1 MGLLN
6 KIKGILFEEV
16 EEDEVVNTPKAEEKK
31 PIAEKIEPQKK
42 VEEVETPKVNVVK
55 PKAEV
60 EQLNERELFKS
71 DNTSP
76 FFDFDEEEFSNMSR
90 VQKPKPSTNV
100 LEYERK
106 KKMEKRYDMGSFTK
120 VERTEVVDVTEE
132 QIENIKSEISSYKN
146 IEEVTFKSK
155 DEWKLEMSEYD
166 DSFKTVLN
174 YLDENPLM
182 DSFVLK
188 VNDVKKLSET
198 SEYIKAINGVDTVK
212 YGEGMVEQVISVFDI
227 VQKIVVVVVIALIV
241 VTSFLISNTIKLTI
255 FSRRNEIEIMRLVG
269 ASNITIKLPF
279 LFEGFII
286 GLIGSII
293 PVCITIYGYVI
304 LYSRL
309 HGKLFSNM
317 IMLIKPY
324 PFVFGVSL
332 IVIAIG
338 ALVGMYGSIKAVR
351 KYLKV

>member
-1 MGLLN
+1 MIMRKEVIRQMRAFRIFFRSIRDALKSVVRNFSLSFAS
-6 KIKGILFEEV
+6 IMCTTITLILV
-16 EEDEVVNTPKAEEKK
+16 AVAVVAAANVNNATRLIEDELTIVTYLKK
-31 PIAEKIEPQKK
+31 
-42 VEEVETPKVNVVK
+42 
-55 PKAEV
+55 
-60 EQLNERELFKS
+60 
-71 DNTSP
+71 
-76 FFDFDEEEFSNMSR
+76 
-90 VQKPKPSTNV
+90 
-100 LEYERK
+100 
-106 KKMEKRYDMGSFTK
+106 
-120 VERTEVVDVTEE
+120 DVTEE

-304 LYSRL
+304 LYSRM

>member
-1 MGLLN
+1 MRKEVIRQMRAFRIFFRSIRDALKSVVRNFSLSFAS
-6 KIKGILFEEV
+6 IMCTTITLILV
-16 EEDEVVNTPKAEEKK
+16 AVAVVAAANVNNATKLIEDELTIVTY
-31 PIAEKIEPQKK
+31 
-42 VEEVETPKVNVVK
+42 
-55 PKAEV
+55 
-60 EQLNERELFKS
+60 L
-71 DNTSP
+71 
-76 FFDFDEEEFSNMSR
+76 
-90 VQKPKPSTNV
+90 
-100 LEYERK
+100 
-106 KKMEKRYDMGSFTK
+106 KR
-120 VERTEVVDVTEE
+120 DVTEE
-132 QIENIKSEISSYKN
+132 QIDNIKSEISSYKN
-146 IEEVTFKSK
+146 VEEVTFKSK

-166 DSFKTVLN
+166 DSFKTVLD
-174 YLDENPLM
+174 YLDDNPLM

-212 YGEGMVEQVISVFDI
+212 YGEGMVEQVISIFDI
-227 VQKIVVVVVIALIV
+227 VQKIVVVVVIALVV

-304 LYSRL
+304 LYSRM

-324 PFVFGVSL
+324 PFVFWVSL
-332 IVIAIG
+332 IVVAIG

>member
-1 MGLLN
+1 MRKEVIRQMRAFRIFFRSIRDAFKSVVRNFSLSFASIMCTTITL
-6 KIKGILFEEV
+6 ILV
-16 EEDEVVNTPKAEEKK
+16 AVAVVAAANVNNATKLIEDELTIVTYLKK
-31 PIAEKIEPQKK
+31 
-42 VEEVETPKVNVVK
+42 
-55 PKAEV
+55 
-60 EQLNERELFKS
+60 
-71 DNTSP
+71 
-76 FFDFDEEEFSNMSR
+76 
-90 VQKPKPSTNV
+90 
-100 LEYERK
+100 
-106 KKMEKRYDMGSFTK
+106 
-120 VERTEVVDVTEE
+120 DVTEE
-132 QIENIKSEISSYKN
+132 QIDNIKSEISSYKN
-146 IEEVTFKSK
+146 VEEVTFKSK

-166 DSFKTVLN
+166 DSFKTVLD

-227 VQKIVVVVVIALIV
+227 VQKIVVVVVIALVV

-304 LYSRL
+304 LYSRM
-309 HGKLFSNM
+309 HGKLISNM

-324 PFVFGVSL
+324 PFVFWVSL

>member
-1 MGLLN
+1 MIMRKEVIRQMRAFRIFFRSIRDALKSVVRNFSLSFAS
-6 KIKGILFEEV
+6 IMCTTITLILV
-16 EEDEVVNTPKAEEKK
+16 AVAVVAAANVNNATRLIEDELTIVTYLKK
-31 PIAEKIEPQKK
+31 
-42 VEEVETPKVNVVK
+42 
-55 PKAEV
+55 
-60 EQLNERELFKS
+60 
-71 DNTSP
+71 
-76 FFDFDEEEFSNMSR
+76 
-90 VQKPKPSTNV
+90 
-100 LEYERK
+100 
-106 KKMEKRYDMGSFTK
+106 
-120 VERTEVVDVTEE
+120 DVTEE

-198 SEYIKAINGVDTVK
+198 SKYIKAINGVDTVK
-212 YGEGMVEQVISVFDI
+212 YGEGMVEQVISIFDI
-227 VQKIVVVVVIALIV
+227 VQKIVVVVVIALVV

-304 LYSRL
+304 LYSRM
-309 HGKLFSNM
+309 HGKLLSNM

-324 PFVFGVSL
+324 PFVFWVSL

>member
-1 MGLLN
+1 MIMRKEVIRQMRAFRIFFRSIRDAFKSVVRNFSLSFASIMCTTITL
-6 KIKGILFEEV
+6 ILV
-16 EEDEVVNTPKAEEKK
+16 AVAVVAAANVNNATKLIEDELTIVTYLKK
-31 PIAEKIEPQKK
+31 
-42 VEEVETPKVNVVK
+42 
-55 PKAEV
+55 
-60 EQLNERELFKS
+60 
-71 DNTSP
+71 
-76 FFDFDEEEFSNMSR
+76 
-90 VQKPKPSTNV
+90 
-100 LEYERK
+100 
-106 KKMEKRYDMGSFTK
+106 
-120 VERTEVVDVTEE
+120 DVTEE
-132 QIENIKSEISSYKN
+132 QIDNIKSEISSYKN
-146 IEEVTFKSK
+146 VEEVTFKSK

-166 DSFKTVLN
+166 DSFKTVLD

-227 VQKIVVVVVIALIV
+227 VQKIVVVVVIALVV

-286 GLIGSII
+286 GLIGSIV

-304 LYSRL
+304 LYSRM

-324 PFVFGVSL
+324 PFVFWVSL
-332 IVIAIG
+332 IVVAIG

>member
-1 MGLLN
+1 MIMRKEVIIQMRAFRIFFRSIRDALKSVVRNFSLSFAS
-6 KIKGILFEEV
+6 IMCTTITLILV
-16 EEDEVVNTPKAEEKK
+16 AVAVVAAANVNNATKLIEDELTIVTYLKK
-31 PIAEKIEPQKK
+31 
-42 VEEVETPKVNVVK
+42 
-55 PKAEV
+55 
-60 EQLNERELFKS
+60 
-71 DNTSP
+71 
-76 FFDFDEEEFSNMSR
+76 
-90 VQKPKPSTNV
+90 
-100 LEYERK
+100 
-106 KKMEKRYDMGSFTK
+106 
-120 VERTEVVDVTEE
+120 DVTEE

>member
-1 MGLLN
+1 MRKEVIRQMRAFRIFFRSIRDALKSVVRNFSLSFAS
-6 KIKGILFEEV
+6 IMCTTITLILV
-16 EEDEVVNTPKAEEKK
+16 AVAVVAAANVNNATKLIEDELTIVTYLKK
-31 PIAEKIEPQKK
+31 
-42 VEEVETPKVNVVK
+42 
-55 PKAEV
+55 
-60 EQLNERELFKS
+60 
-71 DNTSP
+71 
-76 FFDFDEEEFSNMSR
+76 
-90 VQKPKPSTNV
+90 
-100 LEYERK
+100 
-106 KKMEKRYDMGSFTK
+106 
-120 VERTEVVDVTEE
+120 DVTEE
-132 QIENIKSEISSYKN
+132 QIDNIKSEISSYKN
-146 IEEVTFKSK
+146 VEEVTFKSK

-166 DSFKTVLN
+166 DSFKTVLD

-227 VQKIVVVVVIALIV
+227 VQKIVVVVVIALVV

-293 PVCITIYGYVI
+293 PVCITVYGYVI
-304 LYSRL
+304 LYSRM
-309 HGKLFSNM
+309 HGKLLSNM

-324 PFVFGVSL
+324 PFVFWVSL

>member
-1 MGLLN
+1 MIMRKEVIRQMRAFRIFFRSIRDALKSVVRNFSLSFAS
-6 KIKGILFEEV
+6 IMCTTITLILV
-16 EEDEVVNTPKAEEKK
+16 AVAVVAAANVNNATRLIEDELTIVTYLKK
-31 PIAEKIEPQKK
+31 
-42 VEEVETPKVNVVK
+42 
-55 PKAEV
+55 
-60 EQLNERELFKS
+60 
-71 DNTSP
+71 
-76 FFDFDEEEFSNMSR
+76 
-90 VQKPKPSTNV
+90 
-100 LEYERK
+100 
-106 KKMEKRYDMGSFTK
+106 
-120 VERTEVVDVTEE
+120 DVTEE

-309 HGKLFSNM
+309 HGKLFLNM

-324 PFVFGVSL
+324 PFVFWVSL
-332 IVIAIG
+332 IVVAIG

>member
-1 MGLLN
+1 MIMRKEVIRQMRAFRIFFRSIRDALKSVVRNFSLSFAS
-6 KIKGILFEEV
+6 IMCTTITLILV
-16 EEDEVVNTPKAEEKK
+16 AVAVVAAANVNNATKLIEDELTIVTYLKK
-31 PIAEKIEPQKK
+31 
-42 VEEVETPKVNVVK
+42 
-55 PKAEV
+55 
-60 EQLNERELFKS
+60 
-71 DNTSP
+71 
-76 FFDFDEEEFSNMSR
+76 
-90 VQKPKPSTNV
+90 
-100 LEYERK
+100 
-106 KKMEKRYDMGSFTK
+106 
-120 VERTEVVDVTEE
+120 DVTEE
-132 QIENIKSEISSYKN
+132 QIEIIKSEISSYKN

-227 VQKIVVVVVIALIV
+227 VQKIVVVVVIALVV

>member
-1 MGLLN
+1 MRKEVIRQMRAFRIFFRSIRDALKSVVRNFSLSFAS
-6 KIKGILFEEV
+6 IICTTITLILV
-16 EEDEVVNTPKAEEKK
+16 AVAVVAAANVNNATKLIEDELTIVTYLKK
-31 PIAEKIEPQKK
+31 
-42 VEEVETPKVNVVK
+42 
-55 PKAEV
+55 
-60 EQLNERELFKS
+60 
-71 DNTSP
+71 
-76 FFDFDEEEFSNMSR
+76 
-90 VQKPKPSTNV
+90 
-100 LEYERK
+100 
-106 KKMEKRYDMGSFTK
+106 
-120 VERTEVVDVTEE
+120 DVTEE
-132 QIENIKSEISSYKN
+132 QIDNIKSEISSYKN
-146 IEEVTFKSK
+146 VEEVTFKSK

-166 DSFKTVLN
+166 DSFKTVLD

-227 VQKIVVVVVIALIV
+227 VQKIVVVVVIALVV

-304 LYSRL
+304 LYSRM
-309 HGKLFSNM
+309 HGKLLSNM

-324 PFVFGVSL
+324 PFVFWVSL

>member
-1 MGLLN
+1 MIMRKEVIRQMRAFRIFFRSIRDALKSVVRNFSLSFAS
-6 KIKGILFEEV
+6 IMCTTITLILV
-16 EEDEVVNTPKAEEKK
+16 AVAVVAAANVNNATKLIEDELTIVTYLKK
-31 PIAEKIEPQKK
+31 
-42 VEEVETPKVNVVK
+42 
-55 PKAEV
+55 
-60 EQLNERELFKS
+60 
-71 DNTSP
+71 
-76 FFDFDEEEFSNMSR
+76 
-90 VQKPKPSTNV
+90 
-100 LEYERK
+100 
-106 KKMEKRYDMGSFTK
+106 
-120 VERTEVVDVTEE
+120 DVTEE
-132 QIENIKSEISSYKN
+132 QIDNIKSEISSYKN
-146 IEEVTFKSK
+146 VEEVTFKSK

-166 DSFKTVLN
+166 DSFKTVLD

-188 VNDVKKLSET
+188 VSDVKKLSET

-227 VQKIVVVVVIALIV
+227 VQKIVVVVVIALVV

-304 LYSRL
+304 LYSRM
-309 HGKLFSNM
+309 HGKLLSNM

-324 PFVFGVSL
+324 PFVFWVSL

>member
-1 MGLLN
+1 MRKEVIRQMRAFRIFFRSIRDALKSVVRNFSLSFAS
-6 KIKGILFEEV
+6 IMCTTITLILV
-16 EEDEVVNTPKAEEKK
+16 AVAVVAAANVNNATKLIEDELTIVTY
-31 PIAEKIEPQKK
+31 
-42 VEEVETPKVNVVK
+42 
-55 PKAEV
+55 
-60 EQLNERELFKS
+60 LKS
-71 DNTSP
+71 
-76 FFDFDEEEFSNMSR
+76 
-90 VQKPKPSTNV
+90 
-100 LEYERK
+100 
-106 KKMEKRYDMGSFTK
+106 
-120 VERTEVVDVTEE
+120 DVTEE
-132 QIENIKSEISSYKN
+132 QIDNIKSEISSYKN
-146 IEEVTFKSK
+146 VEEVTFKSK

-166 DSFKTVLN
+166 DSFKTVLD

-227 VQKIVVVVVIALIV
+227 VQKIVVVVVIALVV

-304 LYSRL
+304 LYSRM

-324 PFVFGVSL
+324 PFVFWVSL

>member
-1 MGLLN
+1 MRKEVIRQMRAFRIFFRSIRDALKSVVRNFSLSFAS
-6 KIKGILFEEV
+6 IMCTTITLILV
-16 EEDEVVNTPKAEEKK
+16 AVAVVAAANVNNATKLIEDELTIVTYLKK
-31 PIAEKIEPQKK
+31 
-42 VEEVETPKVNVVK
+42 
-55 PKAEV
+55 
-60 EQLNERELFKS
+60 
-71 DNTSP
+71 
-76 FFDFDEEEFSNMSR
+76 
-90 VQKPKPSTNV
+90 
-100 LEYERK
+100 
-106 KKMEKRYDMGSFTK
+106 
-120 VERTEVVDVTEE
+120 DVTEE
-132 QIENIKSEISSYKN
+132 QIDNIKSEISSYKN
-146 IEEVTFKSK
+146 VEEVTFKSK

-166 DSFKTVLN
+166 DSFKTVLD

-198 SEYIKAINGVDTVK
+198 SEYIKAINSVDTVK

-227 VQKIVVVVVIALIV
+227 VQKIVVVVVIALVV

-304 LYSRL
+304 LYSRM
-309 HGKLFSNM
+309 HGKLLSNM

-324 PFVFGVSL
+324 PFVFWVSL

>member
-1 MGLLN
+1 MIMRKEAIRQMRAFRIFFRSIRDALKSVVRNFSLSFAS
-6 KIKGILFEEV
+6 IMCTTITLILV
-16 EEDEVVNTPKAEEKK
+16 AVAVVAAANVNNATKLIEDELTIVTY
-31 PIAEKIEPQKK
+31 
-42 VEEVETPKVNVVK
+42 
-55 PKAEV
+55 
-60 EQLNERELFKS
+60 L
-71 DNTSP
+71 
-76 FFDFDEEEFSNMSR
+76 
-90 VQKPKPSTNV
+90 
-100 LEYERK
+100 
-106 KKMEKRYDMGSFTK
+106 KR
-120 VERTEVVDVTEE
+120 DVTEE
-132 QIENIKSEISSYKN
+132 QIDNIKSEISSYKN
-146 IEEVTFKSK
+146 VEEVTFKSK

-166 DSFKTVLN
+166 DSFKTVLD

-227 VQKIVVVVVIALIV
+227 VQKIVVVVVIALVV

-304 LYSRL
+304 LYSRM

-324 PFVFGVSL
+324 PFVFWVSL

>member
-1 MGLLN
+1 MIMRKEVIRQMRAFRIFFRSIRDALKSVVRNFSLSFAS
-6 KIKGILFEEV
+6 IMCTTITLILV
-16 EEDEVVNTPKAEEKK
+16 AVAVVAAANVNNATKLIEDELTIVTYLKK
-31 PIAEKIEPQKK
+31 
-42 VEEVETPKVNVVK
+42 
-55 PKAEV
+55 
-60 EQLNERELFKS
+60 
-71 DNTSP
+71 
-76 FFDFDEEEFSNMSR
+76 
-90 VQKPKPSTNV
+90 
-100 LEYERK
+100 
-106 KKMEKRYDMGSFTK
+106 
-120 VERTEVVDVTEE
+120 DVTEE

-227 VQKIVVVVVIALIV
+227 VQKIVVVVVIALVV

-304 LYSRL
+304 LYSRM

-324 PFVFGVSL
+324 PFVFWVSI

>member
-1 MGLLN
+1 MIMRKEVIRQMRAFRIFFRSIRDALKSVVRNFSLSFAS
-6 KIKGILFEEV
+6 IMCTTITLILV
-16 EEDEVVNTPKAEEKK
+16 AVAVVAAANVNNATKLIEDELTIVTYLKK
-31 PIAEKIEPQKK
+31 
-42 VEEVETPKVNVVK
+42 
-55 PKAEV
+55 
-60 EQLNERELFKS
+60 
-71 DNTSP
+71 
-76 FFDFDEEEFSNMSR
+76 
-90 VQKPKPSTNV
+90 
-100 LEYERK
+100 
-106 KKMEKRYDMGSFTK
+106 
-120 VERTEVVDVTEE
+120 DVTEE

-332 IVIAIG
+332 IVVAIG